1 MYQIS
6 QASVDDRTCVESEK
20 VRTPPESDRGDTEAV
35 KDTTNNENVDDMST
49 ESQTEEAAAN
59 TGIKTTIE
67 LIEEELNHVNHVLKH
82 YVKLLSEQ
90 ESLGDDS
97 KSRGDDMARK
107 LAPLIKHSNRFILD
121 LAPKVRHLHSKFT
134 LGGYT
139 LPCSNPHS
147 TYCYVQRTCLG
158 FTAEAC
164 AAIVGYLRYL

>member
-20 VRTPPESDRGDTEAV
+20 VRTPLESDRGDTEAV
-35 KDTTNNENVDDMST
+35 KDTKNNEDVDDMST
-49 ESQTEEAAAN
+49 ESQTEEAAADP
-59 TGIKTTIE
+59 GDKTIIE
-67 LIEEELNHVNHVLKH
+67 VTEEELKHVNHVLKH

-134 LGGYT
+134 LGGCT
-139 LPCSNPHS
+139 LSCSNPHS
-147 TYCYVQRTCLG
+147 PHYTLLCTKDMFGFYCHQR
-158 FTAEAC
+158 
-164 AAIVGYLRYL
+164 

>member
-1 MYQIS
+1 MYRIS

-35 KDTTNNENVDDMST
+35 KDTTNNENVDGMCS
-49 ESQTEEAAAN
+49 ESQTEEAATD
-59 TGIKTTIE
+59 TGNKTTIE
-67 LIEEELNHVNHVLKH
+67 VTEEELNHVSHVLKH
-82 YVKLLSEQ
+82 YVKLLSDQ

-134 LGGYT
+134 IGGCA
-139 LPCSNPHS
+139 LCCSNPALQDMFGS
-147 TYCYVQRTCLG
+147 YCRNLCGNCGLFEVP
-158 FTAEAC
+158 
-164 AAIVGYLRYL
+164 

>member
-1 MYQIS
+1 M
-6 QASVDDRTCVESEK
+6 
-20 VRTPPESDRGDTEAV
+20 PPESDRGDTEAV

-121 LAPKVRHLHSKFT
+121 LAPKVRHLHSKFK

-139 LPCSNPHS
+139 LSCSNPH
-147 TYCYVQRTCLG
+147 TTCCYVQRTCLG
-158 FTAEAC
+158 FTVEAC
-164 AAIVGYLRYL
+164 VAIEGYLRYP